1 MENPTLSQ
9 RVAALVAAINAE
21 DVRQGRP
28 DDVAPRT
35 ADADDL
41 NVRLSPD
48 HVGGRVLLADIDNHV
63 FNQPFAVVTLDES
76 GTAKEFT
83 LDHDLGEE
91 DCVEVN
97 GVTFVVVAID

>member
-1 MENPTLSQ
+1 MEYLPTLSD

-28 DDVAPRT
+28 DDVPPRT

-48 HVGGRVLLADIDNHV
+48 HVGGRILLADIDNHV
-63 FNQPFAVVTLDES
+63 FNEPFAVVTLDES
-76 GTAKEFT
+76 ATAKEFT
-83 LDHDLGEE
+83 LDRDLTED

-97 GVTFVVVAID
+97 GVTFVVVAL